1 MKVEFRKFFA
11 SAVKIAG
18 IGYVVVPGMIV
29 FAILF
34 LYFDRCGLLFRLEF
48 SSAATAVRI
57 ISAAVAVVSA
67 VMWFIA
73 GFRSRLIESVMKDQ
87 LVTTGIYAWVRNP
100 LYVAV
105 ALMCTSVLVFITCNL
120 AALLLLAL
128 YWLWVTVLVSSTEEK
143 ILAAKFR
150 EVYAQY
156 CSRVN
161 RCIPRF
167 PRR

>member
-1 MKVEFRKFFA
+1 MKVELRKLFA
-11 SAVKIAG
+11 SVVKIAG

-48 SSAATAVRI
+48 ASAATAVRI

-143 ILAAKFR
+143 ILAAKFG

>member
-100 LYVAV
+100 LYVAGTGCG
-105 ALMCTSVLVFITCNL
+105 LRCWS
-120 AALLLLAL
+120 AAPRKKYLQLN
-128 YWLWVTVLVSSTEEK
+128 SEKFMRST
-143 ILAAKFR
+143 AA
-150 EVYAQY
+150 E
-156 CSRVN
+156 
-161 RCIPRF
+161 
-167 PRR
+167 